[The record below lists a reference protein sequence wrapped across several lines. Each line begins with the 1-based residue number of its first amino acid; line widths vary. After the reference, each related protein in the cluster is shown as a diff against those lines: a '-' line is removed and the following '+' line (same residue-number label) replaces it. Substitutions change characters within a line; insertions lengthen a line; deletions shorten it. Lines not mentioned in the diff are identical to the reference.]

1 MSAGGWGSGFS
12 GKKRQHEETETSPTL
27 ASKMA
32 STRPAAAAAPS
43 AKRQRAPPEAAT
55 RVGGPM
61 AVAGVFREAMNGAV
75 AAVAAA
81 LDADAS
87 LLERPQEGG

>member
-1 MSAGGWGSGFS
+1 
-12 GKKRQHEETETSPTL
+12 
-27 ASKMA
+27 
-32 STRPAAAAAPS
+32 
-43 AKRQRAPPEAAT
+43 
-55 RVGGPM
+55 M

-87 LLERPQEGG
+87 LLERPQEGGIFDGCCSQRRRAGAGAAAARARGGRRRGGQARRDGGGARGKQGHAHGRAA

>member
-1 MSAGGWGSGFS
+1 MLKLKSSEGT
-12 GKKRQHEETETSPTL
+12 QP
-27 ASKMA
+27 
-32 STRPAAAAAPS
+32 APS
-43 AKRQRAPPEAAT
+43 AKRQRAPPEAT

-87 LLERPQEGG
+87 LLERPQVEWRQRIDVCHSATSQRG